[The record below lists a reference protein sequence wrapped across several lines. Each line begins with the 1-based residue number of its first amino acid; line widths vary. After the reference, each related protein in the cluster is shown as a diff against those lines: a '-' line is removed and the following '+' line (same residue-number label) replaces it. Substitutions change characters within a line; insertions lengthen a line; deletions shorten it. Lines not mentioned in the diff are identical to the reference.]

1 MSLQLL
7 AKLLHQFPLGYSHAS
22 LQVGEEFTINQLLD
36 VLLIQSANDAANV
49 LAEKIS
55 GSISAFAD
63 LMNEKA
69 LSIGCKN
76 THFVNPSGIH
86 DENHYSTAYDL
97 SLIGN
102 YAMKNDVFREIV
114 AKTSCF
120 LPTTD
125 KYAQERTFATTNSLL
140 VQGKY
145 YYPYAIGVKTGFT
158 TPAGNC
164 LVSASLKNNME
175 WICVVLGATQTDDGI
190 SQRYSDTINLLDY
203 ANSNYT
209 ICTIKNKNEV
219 VYEYTLPNS
228 NQSIKLLA
236 ANEVTALI
244 KVDAFDINVVAQINL
259 NDNLEFPISIG
270 QVLGTATYNI
280 DGTSYTVDLIAGNNV
295 SYDSIWSLILKVV
308 MLVILLI
315 LIYILLFPP
324 RKKNNFETKC
334 FKIM

>member
-1 MSLQLL
+1 M
-7 AKLLHQFPLGYSHAS
+7 
-22 LQVGEEFTINQLLD
+22 QVGEEFTLEQLLH
-36 VLLIQSANDAANV
+36 VLLIPSANDAANV
-49 LAEKIS
+49 LAEKIC

-69 LSIGCKN
+69 LSIGCKD

-86 DENHYSTAYDL
+86 DENHYSSAYDL

-102 YAMKNDVFREIV
+102 YAMKNDTFRKIV
-114 AKTSCF
+114 SKISCM

-125 KYAQERTFATTNSLL
+125 KYEQERTFETTNSLL
-140 VQGKY
+140 IQGEY

-164 LVSASLKNNME
+164 LVSASLKDGME
-175 WICVVLGATQTDDGI
+175 WFCVVLGAVQTDDGL

-209 ICTIKNKNEV
+209 VSTIKNKNEMV
-219 VYEYTLPNS
+219 SECTLPNS
-228 NQSIKLLA
+228 KQSLKLLA
-236 ANEVTALI
+236 ANDVTTLI
-244 KVDAFDINVVAQINL
+244 KADAFDINIAVQISL
-259 NDNLEFPISIG
+259 NDNLELPISAG
-270 QVLGTATYNI
+270 QVVGKATYNI
-280 DGTSYTVDLIAGNNV
+280 DNTSYTVDLIAGNDIVYDNV
-295 SYDSIWSLILKVV
+295 WELVLKVV

-324 RKKNNFETKC
+324 RKKNDFEAKC
-334 FKIM
+334 FRII